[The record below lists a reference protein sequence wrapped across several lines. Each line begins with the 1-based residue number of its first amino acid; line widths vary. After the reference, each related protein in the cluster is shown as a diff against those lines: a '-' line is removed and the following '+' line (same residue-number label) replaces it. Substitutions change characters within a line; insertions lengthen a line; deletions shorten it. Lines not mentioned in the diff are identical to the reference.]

1 LNGRLAMES
10 AMEGV
15 IDSAMESA
23 ANDGYLLEV
32 RNLNVDL
39 QTSTGMLHAVHGIDF
54 SLRYGEM
61 LCLVGE
67 SGCGKSITSLALM
80 DLLPRN
86 AARRADV
93 LRFKDIELSNLSER
107 EMRAVRGKQ
116 MAMIFQ
122 EPMTSLNPSW
132 TLGEQLCE
140 TLRAHSDA
148 SFGRARDRAVWL
160 LEKVG
165 IPQAASRLNQY
176 PHQLSGGL
184 RQRVMIAM
192 ALMCG
197 PDLIIADEPTTAL
210 DVTIQAQILH
220 LIRDLQREFRTAV
233 IFITH
238 DLGVVARI
246 ADRVAVMYAGEIVE
260 TAPVRD
266 LFERPEHPYTQ
277 GLLECIPVPGKTAPG
292 QMLRAIPGVV
302 PSLIG
307 GIRGCTFRN
316 RCTRAGPDCEKSP
329 PLVGA
334 KHGVRCFR
342 VGFHSDASM
351 FEVAEGAI
359 RIEPQPL
366 STARELSVSDDCAL
380 ELCSLTKVYPLGRG
394 LFRRPA
400 EIRAVNNVS
409 LRVKRGA
416 SLGLVGESGCG
427 KTTLARMLLGLIQP
441 TTGNILVEGR
451 EIDTADHKALTSR
464 MQPIFQDP
472 YSSLN
477 PRRTVFDL
485 VEVALRLHK
494 VGTPESRKREVGE
507 MLDRVGMPARLHS
520 QYPGQLSGGQ
530 RQRVAIA
537 RALILR
543 PKILI
548 CDEPTS
554 ALDVS
559 VQAQILNLLL
569 TLKKDLGITYLF
581 ISHNLSVVEHL
592 VDSVAVMRGG
602 VIVEE
607 GGCEQIFHSPRHP
620 YTRALLAAILTP
632 EPGLGVPAIEL
643 Q

>member
-1 LNGRLAMES
+1 
-10 AMEGV
+10 
-15 IDSAMESA
+15 
-23 ANDGYLLEV
+23 
-32 RNLNVDL
+32 VDL
-39 QTSTGMLHAVHGIDF
+39 QTSNGTLHAVRGIDF
-54 SLRYGEM
+54 SLRHGEM

-86 AARRADV
+86 ATRRADA
-93 LRFKDIELSNLSER
+93 LRFKGVDLRTLSDPA
-107 EMRAVRGKQ
+107 MRAVRGKQ
-116 MAMIFQ
+116 MTMIFQ

-132 TLGEQLCE
+132 TLGNQLCE
-140 TLRAHSDA
+140 TLRAHTDA
-148 SFGRARDRAVWL
+148 TWAQARDRAVLL

-165 IPQAASRLNQY
+165 IPSASERLNQY

-220 LIRDLQREFRTAV
+220 LLRDLQREFRTAV

-260 TAPVRD
+260 TAPVRE
-266 LFERPEHPYTQ
+266 LFERPEHPYTR

-292 QMLRAIPGVV
+292 QPLQAIPGVV
-302 PSLIG
+302 PNLVGTLS
-307 GIRGCTFRN
+307 GCAFRN
-316 RCTRAGPDCEKSP
+316 RCACAVEDCRNAP
-329 PLVGA
+329 PLAVLRPE
-334 KHGVRCFR
+334 HGVRCVR
-342 VGFHSDASM
+342 AGRLSGVQA
-351 FEVAEGAI
+351 
-359 RIEPQPL
+359 PQPDT
-366 STARELSVSDDCAL
+366 SAERAECAELTPASRLAAQAEDDVAL
-380 ELCSLTKVYPLGRG
+380 ELIALTKVFRLGRG
-394 LFRRPA
+394 LFRSPW
-400 EIRAVNNVS
+400 EIRAVNEVS
-409 LRVKRGA
+409 LRVKRGT

-427 KTTLARMLLGLIQP
+427 KTTLARMLLGLMPP
-441 TTGNILVEGR
+441 TAGSILIEGKK
-451 EIDTADHKALTSR
+451 IDPTDSAGHRALTSR

-494 VGTPESRKREVGE
+494 VGTPESRRIDVGE
-507 MLDRVGMPARLHS
+507 MLDRVGMPTRTHH

-569 TLKKDLGITYLF
+569 TLKKDLGLTYLF
-581 ISHNLSVVEHL
+581 ISHNLSVVEHI
-592 VDSVAVMRGG
+592 VDEVAVMRGG
-602 VIVEE
+602 VIVER
-607 GGCEQIFHSPRHP
+607 GDCTQIFHAPRHP
-620 YTRALLAAILTP
+620 YTRTLLASILTP
-632 EPGLGVPAIEL
+632 EPGLGVPDIAGDQETGDRCRETENSCGL
-643 Q
+643 RPEKDR